1 MTQCIVLAY
10 SGSAES
16 TSAIRTLVEQHRAE
30 VVTLTVDVG
39 QSGELQ
45 QVRDR
50 ALAAGAARAHVIDA
64 RDEFAR
70 AYALPA
76 LQAGVPEGGWCRLIR
91 SSSLPLVEAK
101 LRDIAAIEKATIAR
115 DAPPHLLEANL
126 LGRVVN
132 GEKYLLTKTA
142 AHASEAAAFV
152 DITFADGVPI
162 AINDVPMRLTELI
175 EILALIAGEHGVGR
189 IEDVEAPAAVVL
201 QAALAVA
208 TDGVVRMKLL
218 KGACEHVPEL
228 VTQS

>member
-1 MTQCIVLAY
+1 MKQRIVLAY

-30 VVTLTVDVG
+30 VVTLSVDVG
-39 QSGELQ
+39 QGDELQ

-64 RDEFAR
+64 REEFAR

-76 LQAGVPEGGWCRLIR
+76 LMAGVPEGGWRALIR
-91 SSSLPLVEAK
+91 SLSVPLVEAK
-101 LRDIAAIEKATIAR
+101 LHDIATIEKATIAS
-115 DAPPHLLEANL
+115 DAPPHLVEASL
-126 LGRVVN
+126 LGRVVT
-132 GEKYLLTKTA
+132 GEKYLLTKPVVQ
-142 AHASEAAAFV
+142 ASDAAAFV
-152 DITFADGVPI
+152 DITFADAVPV
-162 AINDVPMRLTELI
+162 AINDVPMRLTELV

-201 QAALAVA
+201 QTALLAGA
-208 TDGVVRMKLL
+208 HEVVRLKLL
-218 KGACEHVPEL
+218 KGTCEHMPEL